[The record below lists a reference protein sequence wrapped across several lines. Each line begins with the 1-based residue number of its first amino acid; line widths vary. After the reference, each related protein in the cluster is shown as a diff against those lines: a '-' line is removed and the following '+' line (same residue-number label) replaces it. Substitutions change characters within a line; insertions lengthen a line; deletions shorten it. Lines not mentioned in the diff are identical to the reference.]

1 MQLMLCHCV
10 VVVVDLVVAATAVV
24 VVAVVLVVVVGSCG
38 VIIDARVLWQK
49 FATFRSSG
57 RFVCCLY

>member
-1 MQLMLCHCV
+1 MLCHCV
-10 VVVVDLVVAATAVV
+10 IVVDLVVAAEAVV
-24 VVAVVLVVVVGSCG
+24 VVAVVLLVVGSRG